1 MTEKPRGHVTGKAV
15 RLREAR
21 PDADTRAVPH
31 SLGRSVGVASR
42 GPLWADAKDIDEQ
55 TLPLWRAGLIALGLE
70 LLVPFLV
77 YGVDWSFLPNW
88 REPPPTQVMSVRLEE
103 PPPPM
108 ELRPEPDKKKEQKA
122 PPKKKIKR
130 EKNPVPIE
138 IPKPLPD
145 EVPAKIELPKPEPK
159 PQPEPPKEE
168 KKPEPE
174 PELPPLPSVFRD
186 VKPVKKV
193 KPKYPPEAEAAH
205 IEGRVKARLTVE
217 VNGSVSNVQVL
228 LSEPPGVFDEA
239 VLEAVRQYIFK
250 RDGTSYLAD
259 QEIIFRID

>member
-1 MTEKPRGHVTGKAV
+1 MSDSA
-15 RLREAR
+15 
-21 PDADTRAVPH
+21 
-31 SLGRSVGVASR
+31 R
-42 GPLWADAKDIDEQ
+42 GPLWADAKDVDEQ
-55 TLPLWRAGLIALGLE
+55 TLPLWRAGLIAFGIE

-77 YGVDWSFLPNW
+77 YGVDWSFLPDL
-88 REPPPTQVMSVRLEE
+88 REPPPTKVMSVRLEE

-108 ELRPEPDKKKEQKA
+108 EPRPEPEKKKEQK
-122 PPKKKIKR
+122 PPPRKKIKR
-130 EKNPVPIE
+130 EKNPVPIN

-159 PQPEPPKEE
+159 LQPEPPKEE

-205 IEGRVKARLTVE
+205 IEGRVKVRLTVE
-217 VNGSVSNVQVL
+217 VNGSVSDVQML

-259 QEIIFRID
+259 QEIIFKID

>member
-1 MTEKPRGHVTGKAV
+1 M
-15 RLREAR
+15 
-21 PDADTRAVPH
+21 
-31 SLGRSVGVASR
+31 
-42 GPLWADAKDIDEQ
+42 
-55 TLPLWRAGLIALGLE
+55 
-70 LLVPFLV
+70 
-77 YGVDWSFLPNW
+77 
-88 REPPPTQVMSVRLEE
+88 EP
-103 PPPPM
+103 
-108 ELRPEPDKKKEQKA
+108 RPEPEKKKEQKP

-130 EKNPVPIE
+130 EKNPVPIQ

-205 IEGRVKARLTVE
+205 IQGRVKVRLTVE

-259 QEIIFRID
+259 QEIIFKID